1 VPNVLVVDDSAT
13 DRGLAG
19 GLLAKDDDTIVS
31 FASNGREALASVESA
46 LPDVIVCDLQMPEMN
61 GLELVEVMRQN
72 YPSVPVIL
80 MTARGSEEIASEALR
95 KGAAGYVPKVA
106 LGQNLRPAVR
116 RLMAD
121 AEADRL
127 HSRLM
132 HSLVQDECIFH
143 LYNDPEL
150 FDPLVGHV
158 QQMLRCLPLG
168 DEAERLRVSIA
179 LRNALWIAHAHGSL
193 EVPISLEMDDNA
205 FLAAVGERGSAD
217 PWQNRRLT
225 VRVSLSRNEFV
236 VDISHEG
243 SGIEISALPA
253 NLQEEA
259 VDHAWLGRFVL
270 LSSVMDDVAFEEQGR
285 SLRLLRRA
293 VIDDDDD
300 VELG

>member
-1 VPNVLVVDDSAT
+1 VPTVLVVDDSAT

-19 GLLAKDDDTIVS
+19 GLLAKDDDTTVT
-31 FASNGREALASVESA
+31 FATNGREALASVQSA

-80 MTARGSEEIASEALR
+80 MTARGSEEIATEALR

-121 AEADRL
+121 AEADRV

-132 HSLVQDECIFH
+132 HSLQRDECVFH
-143 LYNDPEL
+143 LQNDPEL

-179 LRNALWIAHAHGSL
+179 FRNALWIAHAHGNL
-193 EVPISLEMDDNA
+193 EIPISLDLDDGA
-205 FLAAVGERGSAD
+205 FLAALGQRGTAA
-217 PWQNRRLT
+217 PWQDRRLS
-225 VRVSLSRNEFV
+225 VRVNLSRDEFV

-243 SGIEISALPA
+243 NGIDISALPS

-259 VDHAWLGRFVL
+259 ADRAWLGRFVL
-270 LSSVMDDVAFEEQGR
+270 LSSVMDDVAFEEQGQVV
-285 SLRLLRRA
+285 RLLRRA
-293 VIDDDDD
+293 VVDTDGD

>member
-1 VPNVLVVDDSAT
+1 MPTVLVVDDSAT

-19 GLLAKDDDTIVS
+19 GLLAKDDDTTVT
-31 FASNGREALASVESA
+31 FASNGREAITSVESA
-46 LPDVIVCDLQMPEMN
+46 RPDVIVCDLQMPEMN
-61 GLELVEVMRQN
+61 GLELVELMRQN

-132 HSLVQDECIFH
+132 HSLMQDQCVFR
-143 LYNDPEL
+143 LRNDPEL
-150 FDPLVGHV
+150 FDSLVAHV

-168 DEAERLRVSIA
+168 DEAERLRVSVA
-179 LRNALWIAHAHGSL
+179 LRNALWIAHAHGNL
-193 EVPISLEMDDNA
+193 EVPISLEMDDDA
-205 FLAAVGERGSAD
+205 FRAAVGRRGAAD
-217 PWQNRRLT
+217 PWQDRSLT
-225 VRVSLSRNEFV
+225 VGVTLSRDEFI

-243 SGIEISALPA
+243 SGIDHSALPA
-253 NLQEEA
+253 NLQQEA
-259 VDHAWLGRFVL
+259 TDHAWLGRFVL
-270 LSSVMDDVAFEEQGR
+270 LESVMDEVAFEEQGR
-285 SLRLLRRA
+285 VLRLLRRA
-293 VIDDDDD
+293 VLDDAGDM
-300 VELG
+300 ELD